1 MSALRDEI
9 RAILREEIAA
19 LRNDVLTTTETVSI
33 RSSADLNQ
41 FAQKLLARLAS
52 PGFSEKVS
60 RGEITFVLADTPDND
75 MPARANSIVVSAA
88 KPTGAIIDRPLVT
101 ERDIAELSAT
111 TKLVRLP
118 KASRLTPLAKDEARR
133 KGIRIERI
141 EE

>member
-19 LRNDVLTTTETVSI
+19 LRNDVLQTTETVSI

-41 FAQKLLARLAS
+41 FAQKLIARLAS

-60 RGEITFVLADTPDND
+60 RGEISFVLADRPEHEE
-75 MPARANSIVVSAA
+75 PARVNSLVVSAA
-88 KPTGAIIDRPLVT
+88 KATGTFIDKPLVT
-101 ERDIAELSAT
+101 ERDITELSAA
-111 TKLVRLP
+111 TKLIRLP